1 MDPVVSRPMNQGIS
15 YTAGIYQG
23 LSNPQIRGR
32 TVGLLAVAATSVAI
46 FWCIHRYVVPI
57 FERRMVQ
64 DAFVFGIAVQNV
76 VHHLPPAPV
85 DQPVCD
91 IAEEDILRVIELDTD
106 NTSGWLLN
114 MPTLNRE
121 EEELL
126 TLCSAEYP
134 ELKGSYDELHVIN
147 QRKRSCASAVACACM
162 MFLDIRGS
170 LEDEVYTEMFDWITS
185 TEPTLDIVGASL
197 NRMDIESS
205 VKRVDDFEQ
214 LKKMIGD
221 CGSACLPICGQHYVM
236 VDKIDDEGVWLRD
249 PSEGRAI
256 VLTEDSFKG
265 YWNRSQEILQ
275 VKRLYGKNPSNG
287 SLSG

>member
-1 MDPVVSRPMNQGIS
+1 MDPVVSRPINQGIS

-64 DAFVFGIAVQNV
+64 DAVVNFGIALQNV

-91 IAEEDILRVIELDTD
+91 IAEKDILRVIELDTD

-114 MPTLNRE
+114 MDTE
-121 EEELL
+121 DEELFAL
-126 TLCSAEYP
+126 YGVTNP
-134 ELKGSYDELHVIN
+134 ELKGSYDELHVIRQCN
-147 QRKRSCASAVACACM
+147 WSYANAVACACM
-162 MFLDIRGS
+162 MILDIQGS
-170 LEDEVYTEMFDWITS
+170 MEDDLLQGMYGPITM
-185 TEPTLDIVGASL
+185 PTKLTFDIVNASL
-197 NRMDIESS
+197 NRIGIEGSF
-205 VKRVDDFEQ
+205 KRVDDLEQ
-214 LKKMIGD
+214 LKKMIDDRGP
-221 CGSACLPICGQHYVM
+221 ACLPICGQHYVM
-236 VDKIDDEGVWLRD
+236 VDKFYDEEVWLRD

-256 VLTEDSFKG
+256 VLSEKSFMG

-275 VKRLYGKNPSNG
+275 VKRPYGKNPRNASP
-287 SLSG
+287 SE